1 MVGLRA
7 SVSCRV
13 EKKWENVKIGTGGA
27 LQKGRKGILG
37 KREDFALFFVAA
49 RRLWTAEDAPARV
62 ARFFGQYP
70 RWVHSATLTSNI
82 LLIIR
87 CV

>member
-1 MVGLRA
+1 
-7 SVSCRV
+7 
-13 EKKWENVKIGTGGA
+13 
-27 LQKGRKGILG
+27 
-37 KREDFALFFVAA
+37 VAA